1 MTLGVQLQLL
11 PPATNL
17 LEASNLTTVLEELE
31 RCLDV
36 LEPVGDKVEEPG
48 QRVVEEPCQRLVEE
62 PGQRLVEEP
71 CQRLVEEPGQR
82 VVDELGQR
90 EVEKPS
96 HGLRIRLLSL
106 TETPVM
112 GKIQDLSYRSA
123 TVTRFR

>member
-1 MTLGVQLQLL
+1 M
-11 PPATNL
+11 
-17 LEASNLTTVLEELE
+17 
-31 RCLDV
+31 
-36 LEPVGDKVEEPG
+36 EPVGDKVEEPG

-112 GKIQDLSYRSA
+112 GRIQDLSYRSA